1 MSKLT
6 IVILG
11 LSITSSWG
19 NGHATT
25 YRGLVKELARRGH
38 DVTFLER
45 DVPWYGGANRDMP
58 NPPYGRTALYS
69 DYADLT
75 ERFATP
81 VRQADVVIIGSYVPE
96 GARVARWMLDTAT
109 GITAFYDID
118 TPITVA
124 KLNAGDEEYLSAAE
138 VHRFDVYLSFA
149 GGPLLEQIRRDFGA
163 RQTELL
169 YCSVDPELYYPE
181 AATIRWDL
189 GYLGTYSL
197 DRQPK
202 LELLLLR
209 PARARPDARFVVAG
223 PQYPED
229 LVWPANVERIEHL
242 PPDAHRAF
250 YNAQRFALNVTR
262 AEMTANGWSPSVRLF
277 EAAAC
282 GVPIIS
288 DDWQGLDTIFA
299 PGREIL
305 IASSSQEVIAMLAD
319 IPEERRREIGLAA
332 QRRVQR
338 SHTAAIRAQELE
350 AIVHRLKARAASAVG
365 VAAGQQHQH
374 RIR

>member
-1 MSKLT
+1 MSGLT

-25 YRGLVKELARRGH
+25 YRGLVKELERRGH
-38 DVTFLER
+38 AVTFLER

-58 NPPYGRTALYS
+58 DPPFGQTFLYT
-69 DYADLT
+69 DFDDLVD
-75 ERFATP
+75 RFAGL
-81 VRQADVVIIGSYVPE
+81 VQQADAVILGSYVPE
-96 GARVARWMLDTAT
+96 GTRVARWMLNITA
-109 GITAFYDID
+109 GLTAFYDID

-124 KLNAGDEEYLSAAE
+124 KLAAGDEEYLSAAE
-138 VHRFDVYLSFA
+138 VPRFDIYLSFA
-149 GGPLLEQIRRDFGA
+149 GGPLLDRIRRDFGA
-163 RQTELL
+163 RQTGLL

-181 AATIRWDL
+181 PVETRWDL

-202 LELLLLR
+202 LELLLLG
-209 PARARPDARFVVAG
+209 PAYARPEARIVVAG
-223 PQYPED
+223 PQYPD
-229 LVWPANVERIEHL
+229 DVVWPANVERIEHL

-262 AEMTANGWSPSVRLF
+262 AEMTANGFSPSVRLF

-288 DDWQGLDTIFA
+288 DDWQGLETIFR
-299 PGREIL
+299 PGKEIL
-305 IASSSQEVIAMLAD
+305 VASSSCEVIAMLGE
-319 IPEERRREIGLAA
+319 ISEEQRREIGLAA
-332 QRRVQR
+332 RRRVER

-350 AIVHRLKARAASAVG
+350 ALLYRLKAGTTFGLSVIG
-365 VAAGQQHQH
+365 GH
-374 RIR
+374 RVR

>member
-1 MSKLT
+1 MSGLT

-25 YRGLVKELARRGH
+25 YRGLVKELERRGH

-58 NPPYGRTALYS
+58 NPPYGRTFLYS

-75 ERFATP
+75 GRFAGV
-81 VRQADVVIIGSYVPE
+81 VRQADVVILGSYVAE
-96 GARVARWMLDTAT
+96 GTRVARWMLETAT
-109 GITAFYDID
+109 GLTAFYDID

-124 KLNAGDEEYLSAAE
+124 KLAAGDEEYLSPAE
-138 VHRFDVYLSFA
+138 VPRFDIYLSFA
-149 GGPLLEQIRRDFGA
+149 GGPLLERIRRDFGA
-163 RQTELL
+163 RQTGLL

-181 AATIRWDL
+181 AITPRWDL

-202 LELLLLR
+202 LELLLLG
-209 PARARPDARFVVAG
+209 PARARPEARFVVAG

-229 LVWPANVERIEHL
+229 LAWPANVERIEHL

-250 YNAQRFALNVTR
+250 YNTQRFALNVTR

-288 DDWQGLDTIFA
+288 DRWQGLDTIFI
-299 PGREIL
+299 PDKEIL
-305 IASSSQEVIAMLAD
+305 IASSSQDVIAMLAD
-319 IPEERRREIGLAA
+319 IPEERRREIGLAGR
-332 QRRVQR
+332 RRVQR

-350 AIVHRLKARAASAVG
+350 AFIHRLKAGSAPRESVG
-365 VAAGQQHQH
+365 AGQCH
-374 RIR
+374 